1 MPRKIRELV
10 RELEGAGF
18 EQRPGKGSH
27 RNFNHPV
34 LGVMITISVR
44 DGDDAK
50 RYLERAVQAAI
61 EEVRQW
67 GKATDT

>member
-1 MPRKIRELV
+1 MLRVSTREKWS
-10 RELEGAGF
+10 RNSAKSS
-18 EQRPGKGSH
+18 RPGKGSH
-27 RNFNHPV
+27 RNFRHPV
-34 LGVMITISVR
+34 LGVMVTISGR

-61 EEVRQW
+61 EEVSQW